1 MKKNI
6 DAAMRKKEKWENKQ
20 KKQAKILTVLGIAA
34 IAVVAV
40 ALVLWAI
47 FSIHQWNTRRLS
59 DMEMKELFEDSD
71 ALPKEGDPLVGTWFY
86 FTADGEKIHSKYV
99 FTADGKLEVHMLD
112 DTIPEQELYILM
124 SSADYRIRKST
135 SELYVWAKDDED
147 AKDRDS
153 VIVYDYKI
161 EKIEG
166 AYMMTWEYDGTV
178 WRMVRGEQ

>member
-1 MKKNI
+1 
-6 DAAMRKKEKWENKQ
+6 
-20 KKQAKILTVLGIAA
+20 
-34 IAVVAV
+34 
-40 ALVLWAI
+40 
-47 FSIHQWNTRRLS
+47 
-59 DMEMKELFEDSD
+59 
-71 ALPKEGDPLVGTWFY
+71 
-86 FTADGEKIHSKYV
+86 
-99 FTADGKLEVHMLD
+99 MLD

-124 SSADYRIRKST
+124 SSADYRIRNST